1 MKDIKDDYNLDI
13 SDLDE
18 NDKLRLMLDVE
29 REIQELERERVLHQS
44 KFSRTTNSFI
54 DDTEILQAADK
65 DVIAQDERA
74 TGTEDLEDYWKLM
87 IK

>member
-29 REIQELERERVLHQS
+29 REI
-44 KFSRTTNSFI
+44 
-54 DDTEILQAADK
+54 
-65 DVIAQDERA
+65 
-74 TGTEDLEDYWKLM
+74 
-87 IK
+87 